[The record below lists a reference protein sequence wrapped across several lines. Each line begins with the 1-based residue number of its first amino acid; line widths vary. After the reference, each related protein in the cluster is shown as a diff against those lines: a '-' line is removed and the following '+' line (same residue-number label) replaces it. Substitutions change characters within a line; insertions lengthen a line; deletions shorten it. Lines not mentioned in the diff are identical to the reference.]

1 MSNAPKNLPWQP
13 WQLNDLAESVS
24 KPVPTYQVNNE
35 PELSDTER
43 LPEENALSTAEDEL
57 ASLRESTMQQA
68 RETGFAQG
76 HQQGYDAGYQEGLAK
91 GQQQGLQNALQQQ
104 QPIIEQMQQMVTEFQ
119 QTLDTLDSVIPAR
132 LMQLALTAAK
142 QILGQPPVCDGN
154 ALLGQIQQLIQQEP
168 MFSGR
173 TQLRVHPSD
182 LERVEQFLGPTLS
195 LHGWRLLADS
205 QLHPGGCKVSA
216 EEGDL
221 DASLATRWHELCR
234 LAAPGEL

>member
-1 MSNAPKNLPWQP
+1 MSNAPKNLAWQP
-13 WQLNDLAESVS
+13 WQLNDLAEPVS
-24 KPVPTYQVNNE
+24 KPAPAYQVSNE

-43 LPEENALSTAEDEL
+43 FPEENALSAAEDEL

-68 RETGFAQG
+68 RETGFTQG

-168 MFSGR
+168 MFSGK

-182 LERVEQFLGPTLS
+182 LERVEQYLGPTLS

>member
-1 MSNAPKNLPWQP
+1 MSDASNDLAWQP
-13 WQLNDLAESVS
+13 WKPNDLSAPASF
-24 KPVPTYQVNNE
+24 KPVIDE
-35 PELSDTER
+35 PET
-43 LPEENALSTAEDEL
+43 PEPETVAETHSSLLLEDEL
-57 ASLRESTMQQA
+57 MSLQERARQEA
-68 RETGFAQG
+68 REAGFAQG
-76 HQQGYDAGYQEGLAK
+76 HQQGYDAGYQEGLSQ
-91 GQQQGLQNALQQQ
+91 GQQQGLQDALQQQ
-104 QPIIEQMQQMVTEFQ
+104 QPMIEQMQQMVTEFQ
-119 QTLDTLDSVIPAR
+119 QTLDALDSVIPAR

-142 QILGQPPVCDGN
+142 QILGQPPVCDGT

-168 MFSGR
+168 MFSGK

-182 LERVEQFLGPTLS
+182 LERVEQHLGPTLS